1 MGFKIKQ
8 RIKRFVKTQRQ
19 KARERK
25 RFEAEVGAISKKAEQ
40 EAYRKE
46 RIKQA
51 KKTGRARGRQ
61 RARGGGGGLLATL
74 GTYGQKAQKMQSEM
88 FGVPS
93 VSGFDFFGSPRKKT
107 VTKRKRGRR

>member
-46 RIKQA
+46 RIRQA
-51 KKTGRARGRQ
+51 KKIGRARGRQ
-61 RARGGGGGLLATL
+61 RATGGGGLLATL
-74 GTYGQKAQKMQSEM
+74 GTYGQRAQKMQNEL
-88 FGVPS
+88 FAVP
-93 VSGFDFFGSPRKKT
+93 T
-107 VTKRKRGRR
+107 VDIFRERKRKVKRRRR